1 MSAQAERSSLGPILA
16 LLLLTAALSG
26 CESSPRELS
35 GTYQGTVN
43 EDTFAVTFNEGHTL
57 RMSSSGRTVDG
68 IYTIEDNTIRADFG
82 LGKVNYQIVDENTLR
97 AHINETDVDL
107 KKQ

>member
-43 EDTFAVTFNEGHTL
+43 ENTISVTFNEGHTL
-57 RMSSSGRTVDG
+57 RMFGRTSFDG

-82 LGKVNYQIVDENTLR
+82 WGKVNFQIVDENTLR
-97 AHINETDVDL
+97 AHIDEADVDL